1 MLDTICSV
9 QTAHSRV
16 SPVRAITRSATKEP
30 HLSPPPLLEESDE
43 DGGPSTEDEEPTQAG
58 TGPNA
63 EDDPATTRMFSRNMQ
78 ETTPAMQEISREAL
92 IQQQSLVPKWEAM
105 RAWKLSQQTPKS
117 AALRAFVARFEAE
130 YDCDSDGAVWRV
142 CWRDRQGRLDPLKQ
156 LVVPP
161 SMQHQVIQVMHNG
174 EEGAHAKAWRT
185 YHKIRERYWWP
196 SLHRDVQ
203 QYVRQCPVCQL
214 HGASQSQAPIAGH
227 FRATRPGQVWVSDLV
242 HVVTSSGDYS
252 YMLVSVDVFSRYVE
266 IVPLK
271 GTIVSTTEGGKLTTR
286 SAPNSRETAQAFMS
300 SVVQH
305 WGTPAQIITDGG
317 SEFKLHFD
325 AMCEALRVNH
335 HLSTPHHSSGHGTV
349 ERCNRTVIDTIA
361 KLVNDNDTHWHTSV
375 PWCQLAYNASP
386 QRSLFQ
392 TGGGVLSPAEAH
404 TGARLHVAMEWD
416 TDPMAVFD
424 LQSRT
429 VQDAL
434 AARNWISEQRDKYEL
449 NMDQSAENRKRRL
462 RSFAVGELV
471 ALQYPGID
479 KLPQKLKEKYAGPYE
494 VTAVPTAGSASYVLR
509 RRAGGAKNFTA
520 HVDRLKRYYLP
531 EHLDTEEQPSLVTD
545 RAPRSRLYEVHR
557 VIAHRVTPEGR
568 DYQVLWEPC
577 ADNDWDTAEITWE
590 AEASLKCPERLQEY
604 FKEQQ
609 YIAQISSQVQ
619 PTQDRVRPV
628 QADLLQGDPTTLVA
642 RVCASVGIDP
652 AHVLLVWA
660 STPCETFSRADASNI
675 SRGFHHR
682 DHQDPER
689 PPKSDD
695 LTDLKVLKAVEHD
708 RFLPRLQ
715 MMVAA
720 DRQRG
725 LSYNFMFENPRA
737 SLRCRPY
744 MQLCAWPRVVEVV
757 HRTVDLCAFGHV
769 YKKGTDLWTSLT
781 NWMPQGSTGNGKC
794 NRACGQGQ
802 FTDTGSYQHFHALSV
817 EPHRAVQGKGATA
830 MRNAM
835 PKHLL
840 GEVLRSALMEA
851 SPQQNVVID
860 LCAGYRSLQAV
871 CQAEGLM
878 YVPVDIRYKPTE
890 AVVL

>member
-1 MLDTICSV
+1 M
-9 QTAHSRV
+9 
-16 SPVRAITRSATKEP
+16 
-30 HLSPPPLLEESDE
+30 
-43 DGGPSTEDEEPTQAG
+43 
-58 TGPNA
+58 
-63 EDDPATTRMFSRNMQ
+63 
-78 ETTPAMQEISREAL
+78 
-92 IQQQSLVPKWEAM
+92 
-105 RAWKLSQQTPKS
+105 
-117 AALRAFVARFEAE
+117 
-130 YDCDSDGAVWRV
+130 
-142 CWRDRQGRLDPLKQ
+142 
-156 LVVPP
+156 
-161 SMQHQVIQVMHNG
+161 
-174 EEGAHAKAWRT
+174 
-185 YHKIRERYWWP
+185 
-196 SLHRDVQ
+196 
-203 QYVRQCPVCQL
+203 
-214 HGASQSQAPIAGH
+214 
-227 FRATRPGQVWVSDLV
+227 
-242 HVVTSSGDYS
+242 
-252 YMLVSVDVFSRYVE
+252 
-266 IVPLK
+266 
-271 GTIVSTTEGGKLTTR
+271 
-286 SAPNSRETAQAFMS
+286 
-300 SVVQH
+300 
-305 WGTPAQIITDGG
+305 
-317 SEFKLHFD
+317 
-325 AMCEALRVNH
+325 
-335 HLSTPHHSSGHGTV
+335 
-349 ERCNRTVIDTIA
+349 
-361 KLVNDNDTHWHTSV
+361 
-375 PWCQLAYNASP
+375 
-386 QRSLFQ
+386 
-392 TGGGVLSPAEAH
+392 
-404 TGARLHVAMEWD
+404 
-416 TDPMAVFD
+416 
-424 LQSRT
+424 
-429 VQDAL
+429 
-434 AARNWISEQRDKYEL
+434 
-449 NMDQSAENRKRRL
+449 
-462 RSFAVGELV
+462 
-471 ALQYPGID
+471 
-479 KLPQKLKEKYAGPYE
+479 
-494 VTAVPTAGSASYVLR
+494 
-509 RRAGGAKNFTA
+509 
-520 HVDRLKRYYLP
+520 DRLKCYYLP
-531 EHLDTEEQPSLVTD
+531 EQLDTEEQPSLVTD

-802 FTDTGSYQHFHALSV
+802 FTDMGSYQHFHALSV

-878 YVPVDIRYKPTE
+878 YVSVDIRYKPTE